1 MRVVINEAHINRNR
15 SLSHMLFFIS
25 LIGMGLGF
33 VFTWT
38 ASPSS
43 QTSQITCLVLPL
55 LLLMTLASV
64 RLANVWVRE
73 PRPEAV
79 LDDALK
85 GLGRK
90 HTIFHHVLPAP
101 HVLIGPEGVFTLT
114 AIWQERAYRVKG
126 KRWYGDEGLFR
137 KINGYMRQ
145 DLLGNPFQE
154 ALFHAQQ
161 IQKLIDKIAPDSEV
175 KVQPVIVFINPKA
188 SFESEDPIIPIVYA
202 DPKKKPA
209 LRQYLRDQTDARHI
223 TLDQE
228 ALDEIDRKYGLVTRQ
243 ELAEMTGEEF
253 VEDEE
258 DAEPEFEVEADA
270 QGLSQPRGTVYVLQA
285 GQLFYIGS
293 TTGPVEEAVNDLQ
306 AESAQPVEIIHMFEV
321 KDPASTEATLR
332 RRFDRKRQKERWY
345 GLSKK
350 DISWLK
356 SLKGESS

>member
-15 SLSHMLFFIS
+15 SISHLLFFVS

-38 ASPSS
+38 SSPSS
-43 QTSQITCLVLPL
+43 QNSQITCLVLPL
-55 LLLMTLASV
+55 LLLMTLAAV
-64 RLANVWVRE
+64 RMANIWVRE
-73 PRPEAV
+73 PRPERV

-114 AIWQERAYRVKG
+114 TVWQEHAYRVKG
-126 KRWYGDEGLFR
+126 KKWYGDEGLLR

-161 IQKLIDKIAPDSEV
+161 VQKLVDSIAPDSAV
-175 KVQPVIVFINPKA
+175 KVLPVVVFINPKA
-188 SFESEDPIIPIVYA
+188 SFEAEDPIIPVVYA
-202 DPKKKPA
+202 DPKKKPS
-209 LRQYLRDQTDARHI
+209 LRQYLRDQADAHHP

-228 ALDEIDRKYGLVTRQ
+228 ALDEIDRRYGLVTRQ
-243 ELAEMTGEEF
+243 ELAEMIGEEF
-253 VEDEE
+253 TDDEE
-258 DAEPEFEVEADA
+258 EAEPELEPEPAEPGEAKK
-270 QGLSQPRGTVYVLQA
+270 GTVYILQA
-285 GQLFYIGS
+285 GQLYYIGS
-293 TTGPVEEAVNDLQ
+293 TTGPVEEAVNSLQ
-306 AESAQPVEIIHMFEV
+306 TESGQPVEIIHSFEV
-321 KDPASTEATLR
+321 ADPASTEASLR
-332 RRFDRKRQKERWY
+332 RKFDRKRQKDRWY

-350 DISWLK
+350 DINWLK
-356 SLKGESS
+356 SLKGEPG

>member
-1 MRVVINEAHINRNR
+1 MRVVTNEAHINRNR
-15 SLSHMLFFIS
+15 TISHLLFFVS

-38 ASPSS
+38 SSPSS
-43 QTSQITCLVLPL
+43 QNSQITCLVLPL

-64 RLANVWVRE
+64 RMANVWVRE
-73 PRPEAV
+73 PRPERV

-85 GLGRK
+85 GLGK
-90 HTIFHHVLPAP
+90 KYAIFHHVLPAP

-114 AIWQERAYRVKG
+114 TIWQEHAYRVQG
-126 KRWYGDEGLFR
+126 KKWHGDQGLLR

-161 IQKLIDKIAPDSEV
+161 TQKLLDKIAPDSGV
-175 KVQPVIVFINPKA
+175 KVLPVIVFINPKA
-188 SFESEDPIIPIVYA
+188 SFESEDPIIPVVYA
-202 DPKKKPA
+202 DPKKKPS
-209 LRQYLRDQTDARHI
+209 LRQYLRDQADAHLP

-243 ELAEMTGEEF
+243 ELAEMMGEEF
-253 VEDEE
+253 TEDEE
-258 DAEPEFEVEADA
+258 EAELEPEPESAGPGD
-270 QGLSQPRGTVYVLQA
+270 SQKGTVYILQA
-285 GQLFYIGS
+285 GQLYYIGS
-293 TTGPVEEAVNDLQ
+293 TTGPVEEAMNSLQ
-306 AESAQPVEIIHMFEV
+306 AEAGQPVEIVHSFRV
-321 KDPASTEATLR
+321 TDPASTEASLR
-332 RRFDRKRQKERWY
+332 RKFDRKRQKERWY

-356 SLKGESS
+356 SIKGEPS